1 MNSLKH
7 GMRSKKM
14 ALRREDS
21 YAFENRLRKWT
32 ARLDPE
38 DDIGEFLIYRTV
50 FYSFEIEYAERAAS
64 NGSTRGS
71 RIPKRNCSRKFSSWA
86 SASSSTRPDRPSS
99 TVTSLTAAAR

>member
-50 FYSFEIEYAERAAS
+50 FYSFEIEYAERARIERLD
-64 NGSTRGS
+64 TRIEERQGH
-71 RIPKRNCSRKFSSWA
+71 
-86 SASSSTRPDRPSS
+86 
-99 TVTSLTAAAR
+99 AAQ